1 MEEIILVS
9 DNHGEI
15 KPLEYLQNTYPIT
28 DYFIHC
34 GDSEMHPYQLNGFVS
49 VQGNNDFFDAYPYE
63 RIIEIGKHRILV
75 VHGHRHMVFRQPQML
90 ADYAKK
96 NDCDIAFYGH
106 SHIPA
111 DDTIDGVRCLNPGSI
126 WHNRD
131 DSKPSYMVIQLDG
144 DKISVELKRYTN
156 K

>member
-90 ADYAKK
+90 ADYGKK
-96 NDCDIAFYGH
+96 NDCDLAFYGH

-131 DSKPSYMVIQLDG
+131 GSKPSYMVIQLDG